1 MPRALS
7 ISKLVLSTRSV
18 GGALICW
25 GGLPAFLAATL
36 SIGPIR
42 FLLQPV
48 LHSVGKTRVS
58 WCTGSGVPG
67 RVRARAQTGRRGAAP
82 WCAAASRS
90 FRSSPARSTL
100 EAERHAVHNLARSI
114 ESRLVAHA
122 VNFQQARANKDLS
135 PFLIMSFSVFDRVAS
150 SAAVDCPG
158 GPIFD

>member
-25 GGLPAFLAATL
+25 GGLSAFSAATL

-42 FLLQPV
+42 FLLPV

-67 RVRARAQTGRRGAAP
+67 RVRVRAQTGRRVRLPGAQLRQDH
-82 WCAAASRS
+82 SRHLQ
-90 FRSSPARSTL
+90 L
-100 EAERHAVHNLARSI
+100 EARLSRASHGPQPGSQHRVKAR
-114 ESRLVAHA
+114 RNA

-135 PFLIMSFSVFDRVAS
+135 PFLIMPFSVFDRVAS
-150 SAAVDCPG
+150 LARVDCPG

>member
-25 GGLPAFLAATL
+25 GGLSAFSAATL

-42 FLLQPV
+42 FLLPV

-67 RVRARAQTGRRGAAP
+67 RVRVRAQTGRRVRLPGAQLRQDHSSLLQLEARLRQSVTRSTT
-82 WCAAASRS
+82 WLAASSQGSAQRGQFS
-90 FRSSPARSTL
+90 TSSGKQGFVSL
-100 EAERHAVHNLARSI
+100 FDHAILR
-114 ESRLVAHA
+114 
-122 VNFQQARANKDLS
+122 F
-135 PFLIMSFSVFDRVAS
+135 
-150 SAAVDCPG
+150 
-158 GPIFD
+158 